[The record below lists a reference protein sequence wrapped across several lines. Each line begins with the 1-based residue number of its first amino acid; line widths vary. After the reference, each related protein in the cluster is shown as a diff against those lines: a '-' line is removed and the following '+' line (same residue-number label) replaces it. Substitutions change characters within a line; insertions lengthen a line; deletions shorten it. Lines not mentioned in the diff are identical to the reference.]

1 MTITDLELAD
11 AIGRL
16 TDLNHE
22 HRRPLFAVDDDHLA
36 IGFRCADGWEWE
48 ARHYYGYDP
57 DADSTATQLWWT
69 DVVLPS
75 GLPGRGGMRPSE
87 VLDDIE
93 FHQHA
98 AGLDPLDPDADDYDD
113 RVDAAQQAAEAF
125 VERVRCDVETVALW
139 AWAAL
144 EAAVDSLNLTSSGG
158 PGDASPLSQPAQ
170 PGATITDLVDSDDP
184 GLPCPYCVQWECT
197 VSDGMPVPD
206 RAYLADGRF
215 APQVR
220 STPHP
225 ECDVQVAQH
234 IAEQK
239 ESSA

>member
-1 MTITDLELAD
+1 VTITDLELAD

-16 TDLNHE
+16 TDLNHD
-22 HRRPLFAVDDDHLA
+22 HRPLFAVDDGHLA
-36 IGFRCADGWEWE
+36 IGFRCPDGWAWE
-48 ARHYYGYDP
+48 ARHYYKRDP
-57 DADSTATQLWWT
+57 DSDSTATQLWWT
-69 DVVLPS
+69 EIVLPA
-75 GLPGRGGMRPSE
+75 GLPRRPTRPSE

-93 FHQHA
+93 FHRHVV
-98 AGLDPLDPDADDYDD
+98 GLPPLDSDAADYDD
-113 RVDAAQQAAEAF
+113 VVDDAQEAAERF
-125 VERVRCDVETVALW
+125 VERVRGDVETVALW